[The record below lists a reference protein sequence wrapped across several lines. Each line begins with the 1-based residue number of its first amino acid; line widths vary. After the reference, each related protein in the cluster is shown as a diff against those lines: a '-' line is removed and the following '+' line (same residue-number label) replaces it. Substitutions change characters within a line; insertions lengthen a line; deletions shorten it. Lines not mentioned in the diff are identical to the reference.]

1 MTSHSPPVYSQRY
14 ELVRRIARGGM
25 AEVFL
30 AHDLLLDRPVALKVL
45 FPELSVDPSFV
56 ERFRREAQAAANLS
70 HPNIVS
76 VFDWGEADGTY
87 FIVMEYVDGR
97 PLSSVIHEQGR
108 LPVGWAAAIGAEVAA
123 ALAFAHRHGVVHRD
137 VKPGNVLLSEDG
149 HVKVA
154 DFGIARAANTE
165 GDLTQTGAVMGTATY
180 FSPEQAQGQGV
191 DARSDV
197 YSLGIVL
204 YEMVTGRPPFSGD
217 NPLAVAY
224 KHVREIP
231 LTPRQLDPAIP
242 PAFDAIVLQAMAK
255 MPQDRYMSAD
265 EMRADLLRFQHGQ
278 TVLAFPP
285 TMAATRLQDA
295 TMAGPPTGR
304 TATISPTAIPPSA
317 RRRRLRGRYL
327 AVLALLLA
335 GLAVLLWLLLRSS
348 GAPASFTVPNVVLQ
362 PVGSATQTL
371 QNEGLKV
378 ATQDVPAGLGFGPG
392 SVVDQSPKP
401 PSKVSK
407 GDTVTLKVAGAP
419 AQVTVPDVTGQDVS
433 SATTQLQQAGFTV
446 SQQAQ
451 QSNQT
456 PGTVIDQS
464 PAGNTQADQGSKVT
478 LTVSSGPAQVTV
490 PDVTGEDQ
498 ATAANR
504 LGSAGLTLGSVTN
517 QPSATV
523 PSGNVIST
531 SPSAGT
537 KVNPSSTVNLVVS
550 SGQPQPTTQVPNVIG
565 QTQGQARSTL
575 TGAGYGVSAQ
585 PQAVSDP
592 TQNGIVL
599 NEDPPAGTA
608 ANPGTMVTIVV
619 GKFAP
624 GGGPTPTT
632 SPSPV
637 P

>member
-1 MTSHSPPVYSQRY
+1 
-14 ELVRRIARGGM
+14 
-25 AEVFL
+25 
-30 AHDLLLDRPVALKVL
+30 
-45 FPELSVDPSFV
+45 
-56 ERFRREAQAAANLS
+56 
-70 HPNIVS
+70 
-76 VFDWGEADGTY
+76 
-87 FIVMEYVDGR
+87 
-97 PLSSVIHEQGR
+97 
-108 LPVGWAAAIGAEVAA
+108 
-123 ALAFAHRHGVVHRD
+123 
-137 VKPGNVLLSEDG
+137 
-149 HVKVA
+149 
-154 DFGIARAANTE
+154 
-165 GDLTQTGAVMGTATY
+165 
-180 FSPEQAQGQGV
+180 
-191 DARSDV
+191 
-197 YSLGIVL
+197 
-204 YEMVTGRPPFSGD
+204 
-217 NPLAVAY
+217 
-224 KHVREIP
+224 
-231 LTPRQLDPAIP
+231 
-242 PAFDAIVLQAMAK
+242 
-255 MPQDRYMSAD
+255 
-265 EMRADLLRFQHGQ
+265 
-278 TVLAFPP
+278 
-285 TMAATRLQDA
+285 
-295 TMAGPPTGR
+295 
-304 TATISPTAIPPSA
+304 
-317 RRRRLRGRYL
+317 
-327 AVLALLLA
+327 
-335 GLAVLLWLLLRSS
+335 
-348 GAPASFTVPNVVLQ
+348 
-362 PVGSATQTL
+362 VGSATQTL

-592 TQNGIVL
+592 TQSGIVL

-608 ANPGTMVTIVV
+608 ANPGTTVTIVV

>member
-1 MTSHSPPVYSQRY
+1 
-14 ELVRRIARGGM
+14 
-25 AEVFL
+25 
-30 AHDLLLDRPVALKVL
+30 
-45 FPELSVDPSFV
+45 
-56 ERFRREAQAAANLS
+56 
-70 HPNIVS
+70 
-76 VFDWGEADGTY
+76 
-87 FIVMEYVDGR
+87 
-97 PLSSVIHEQGR
+97 
-108 LPVGWAAAIGAEVAA
+108 
-123 ALAFAHRHGVVHRD
+123 
-137 VKPGNVLLSEDG
+137 
-149 HVKVA
+149 
-154 DFGIARAANTE
+154 
-165 GDLTQTGAVMGTATY
+165 
-180 FSPEQAQGQGV
+180 AQGHAV

-204 YEMVTGRPPFSGD
+204 YEMVTGHAPFSGD

-231 LTPRQLDPAIP
+231 VTPRQLDPAIP
-242 PAFDAIVLQAMAK
+242 PSFDAIVLQAMAK

-278 TVLAFPP
+278 TVLAVPP

-295 TMAGPPTGR
+295 TLAGPPTGR
-304 TATISPTAIPPSA
+304 TATISPTAVPPSA

-335 GLAVLLWLLLRSS
+335 GLAILLWLLLRSS
-348 GAPASFTVPNVVLQ
+348 GAPASFAVPNVVLQ

-371 QNEGLKV
+371 QNQGLKV
-378 ATQDVPAGLGFGPG
+378 ATQDVPAGFGFNPG

-401 PSKVSK
+401 PAKVTK

-419 AQVTVPDVTGQDVS
+419 AQVTVPDVTGQNIS

-464 PAGNTQADQGSKVT
+464 PAGNTQAAQGSKVT

-490 PDVTGEDQ
+490 PDVVGEDQ

-504 LGSAGLTLGSVTN
+504 LGSAGLTLGSVSN

-523 PSGNVIST
+523 PSGNVITT
-531 SPSAGT
+531 SPGPGS
-537 KVNPSSTVNLVVS
+537 KVNRGSTVNLVVS
-550 SGQPQPTTQVPNVIG
+550 SGQPQPTAQVPNVVG
-565 QTQGQARSTL
+565 LPQGQAKQTL

-599 NEDPPAGTA
+599 NENPPAGTA
-608 ANPGTMVTIVV
+608 ANPGTTVTIVV
-619 GKFAP
+619 GKFVP
-624 GGGPTPTT
+624 GGGSTTT
-632 SPSPV
+632 SPIP
-637 P
+637 